1 MGLEIKLPT
10 YSTLTWKKRRKETNV
25 SGCHGNDVI
34 GTTVVGKTERAL
46 L

>member
-1 MGLEIKLPT
+1 MGQEMKLLT
-10 YSTLTWKKRRKETNV
+10 YSTLIWKKRRKETNV

-34 GTTVVGKTERAL
+34 GTIAVGKTERAL